1 MQHIL
6 NLVKEDFDAV
16 NSLIIKQLSSDVGL
30 VESIGHHLIDAGG
43 KRLRPLL
50 VLLSARALQA
60 KPQAEQTEDASPLSE
75 HHTQFAAVIEFIHSA
90 TLLHDDVVDMSNLR
104 RGLPTAN
111 AKWGNAPS
119 VLVGDFIYSR
129 AFQLLVEIGL
139 LDIMRLM
146 ANTTNEIAE
155 GEVLQLTKAGDPSTT
170 EAQYMDVIAR
180 KTAILF
186 AAATKGAAEL
196 SLASQ
201 NQIDALATY
210 GHNLGIAFQLMDDVL
225 DYEGDPEK
233 MGKNVG
239 DDLSEGKPTL
249 PLIYTIKNGSEAEAA
264 LIEHAIREKTAANL
278 DQIAQIIKN
287 NGALEYT
294 KAMASQLADDAIKQ
308 LEQLNDSPYKEA
320 LIDIAH
326 LSAQRDN

>member
-6 NLVKEDFDAV
+6 DLVKEDFDAV
-16 NSLIIKQLSSDVGL
+16 NSLIVKQLSSDVGL

-60 KPQAEQTEDASPLSE
+60 EQAERAPALSK
-75 HHTQFAAVIEFIHSA
+75 HHSQFAAVIEFIHSA

-170 EAQYMDVIAR
+170 EAQYMDVISR

-186 AAATKGAAEL
+186 AAATKGAAQL
-196 SLASQ
+196 SKATQ
-201 NQIDALATY
+201 KQIDALSTY

-239 DDLSEGKPTL
+239 DDLAEGKPTL
-249 PLIYTIKNGSEAEAA
+249 PLIYTINHGSETEAA
-264 LIEHAIREKTAANL
+264 LVEHAIREKSAENL
-278 DQIAQIIKN
+278 EQIALIIKN

-294 KAMASQLADDAIKQ
+294 KAMASKLADDAIEQ
-308 LEQLNDSPYKEA
+308 LSQLNDSPYKDA
-320 LIDIAH
+320 LVDIAH
-326 LSAQRDN
+326 LSAQRDK